1 MQFGRQGFN
10 LKETANYQNSVLM
23 ERVKILIVD
32 DHPMIRLGIRSILN
46 NVEHLNVADEA
57 SNGREALEKLDK
69 EAFDLVIMDIKMPE
83 MSGIEATEEIVKRH
97 PKTKV
102 LAISMF
108 DEQRYIVKMLQAGA
122 LGYVLKN
129 TGKNEM
135 VNAINS
141 IMDGES
147 YFSQEV
153 STIMM
158 SQFMN
163 RGNAPSVSEAKNDV
177 ALTKRET
184 EIIRMIA
191 EELTNAEI
199 AERLGISSRTVDTH
213 RRNLLQKL
221 DVKNTAGLV
230 KFAIQNNL
238 LD

>member
-1 MQFGRQGFN
+1 
-10 LKETANYQNSVLM
+10 M
-23 ERVKILIVD
+23 EPVKILIVD
-32 DHPMIRLGIRSILN
+32 DHPMIRLGISSILN
-46 NVEHLNVADEA
+46 DVEHLYVADEA
-57 SNGREALEKLDK
+57 NNGKEALEKLEK
-69 EAFDLVIMDIKMPE
+69 NTFDLVIMDIKMPE
-83 MSGIEATEEIVKRH
+83 MNGIEATEEIIKRH
-97 PKTKV
+97 PKVKV

-129 TGKNEM
+129 TGKSEM

-141 IMDGES
+141 VMLGES

-153 STIMM
+153 SNIMM
-158 SQFMN
+158 SQFMT
-163 RGNAPSVSEAKNDV
+163 RGGIAQSAEPKHDV
-177 ALTKRET
+177 NLTKRET

-191 EELTNAEI
+191 EELTNSEI

-230 KFAIQNNL
+230 KFAIQNHL
-238 LD
+238 LDS

>member
-1 MQFGRQGFN
+1 
-10 LKETANYQNSVLM
+10 M

-57 SNGREALEKLDK
+57 NNGKEALDKLAN
-69 EAFDLVIMDIKMPE
+69 EQFDLVIMDIKMPE
-83 MSGIEATEEIVKRH
+83 MNGIEATEEIVKRH
-97 PKTKV
+97 PNTKV

-122 LGYVLKN
+122 MGYVLKN

-135 VNAINS
+135 VSAINS
-141 IMDGES
+141 VMAGES

-158 SQFMN
+158 SQFMT
-163 RGNAPSVSEAKNDV
+163 RGGFAPSSEAKHDV
-177 ALTKRET
+177 SLTKRET

-238 LD
+238 LE

>member
-1 MQFGRQGFN
+1 
-10 LKETANYQNSVLM
+10 M
-23 ERVKILIVD
+23 ESVKILIVD

-57 SNGREALEKLDK
+57 NNGREALEKLAKDT
-69 EAFDLVIMDIKMPE
+69 FDLVIMDIKMPE
-83 MSGIEATEEIVKRH
+83 MSGIEATEEIVKRY

-129 TGKNEM
+129 TGKSEM

-141 IMDGES
+141 VMAGES

-153 STIMM
+153 SSIMM
-158 SQFMN
+158 SQFMS
-163 RGNAPSVSEAKNDV
+163 RGGTANITESKNDIP
-177 ALTKRET
+177 LTKRET
-184 EIIRMIA
+184 EIIKMIA
-191 EELTNAEI
+191 EELTNSEI

-230 KFAIQNNL
+230 KYAIQNNL
-238 LD
+238 LE

>member
-1 MQFGRQGFN
+1 
-10 LKETANYQNSVLM
+10 M
-23 ERVKILIVD
+23 ESVKILIVD
-32 DHPMIRLGIRSILN
+32 DHPMIRLGVRSILN

-57 SNGREALEKLDK
+57 NNGREALEKLDK
-69 EAFDLVIMDIKMPE
+69 ESFDLVIMDIKMPE
-83 MSGIEATEEIVKRH
+83 MNGIEATEEIIKRH
-97 PKTKV
+97 PNTKV

-141 IMDGES
+141 VMAGES

-158 SQFMN
+158 SQFMT
-163 RGNAPSVSEAKNDV
+163 RGGISQTSEAKSDV
-177 ALTKRET
+177 TLTKRET
-184 EIIRMIA
+184 EIIKMIS
-191 EELTNAEI
+191 EELTNSEI
-199 AERLGISSRTVDTH
+199 ADRLGISSRTVDTH

-230 KFAIQNNL
+230 KYAMVNNL
-238 LD
+238 LE

>member
-1 MQFGRQGFN
+1 
-10 LKETANYQNSVLM
+10 M
-23 ERVKILIVD
+23 ESVKILIVD
-32 DHPMIRLGIRSILN
+32 DHPMIRLGIRSILS
-46 NVEHLNVADEA
+46 NVEHLNIADEA
-57 SNGREALEKLDK
+57 NNGREALEKLAK
-69 EAFDLVIMDIKMPE
+69 ENFDLVIMDIKMPE
-83 MSGIEATEEIVKRH
+83 MNGIEATEQIIKLH
-97 PKTKV
+97 PNTKV

-141 IMDGES
+141 VMDGES

-153 STIMM
+153 SNIMM
-158 SQFMN
+158 SQFMT
-163 RGNAPSVSEAKNDV
+163 RGGLHQTIEQKNDV

-184 EIIRMIA
+184 EIIRMIS
-191 EELTNAEI
+191 EELTNSEI
-199 AERLGISSRTVDTH
+199 ADRLGISSRTVDTH

-230 KFAIQNNL
+230 KYAMVNHL
-238 LD
+238 LE

>member
-1 MQFGRQGFN
+1 
-10 LKETANYQNSVLM
+10 M
-23 ERVKILIVD
+23 EQVKILIVD

-57 SNGREALEKLDK
+57 NNGIEALGKL
-69 EAFDLVIMDIKMPE
+69 ENEEFDLVIMDIKMPE
-83 MSGIEATEEIVKRH
+83 MNGIEATEEIVKLH

-122 LGYVLKN
+122 MGYVLKN

-141 IMDGES
+141 VMAGES

-163 RGNAPSVSEAKNDV
+163 RNGAIPTSEPKHDV

-184 EIIRMIA
+184 EIIRMIT
-191 EELTNAEI
+191 EELTNGEI

-238 LD
+238 LE

>member
-1 MQFGRQGFN
+1 
-10 LKETANYQNSVLM
+10 M
-23 ERVKILIVD
+23 ESVKILIVD
-32 DHPMIRLGIRSILN
+32 DHPMIRLGIHSILN

-57 SNGREALEKLDK
+57 NNGREALEKLAKDN
-69 EAFDLVIMDIKMPE
+69 FDLVIMDIKMPE
-83 MSGIEATEEIVKRH
+83 MNGIEATEEIIKLH
-97 PKTKV
+97 PNTKV

-141 IMDGES
+141 IMAGES

-153 STIMM
+153 SNIMM
-158 SQFMN
+158 SQFMT
-163 RGNAPSVSEAKNDV
+163 RGGLNQTLEPKNDIT
-177 ALTKRET
+177 LTKRET
-184 EIIRMIA
+184 EIIRMIS
-191 EELTNAEI
+191 EELTNSEI
-199 AERLGISSRTVDTH
+199 ADRLGISSRTVDTH

-230 KFAIQNNL
+230 KYAMVNHL
-238 LD
+238 LE

>member
-1 MQFGRQGFN
+1 
-10 LKETANYQNSVLM
+10 M
-23 ERVKILIVD
+23 ESVKILIVD

-57 SNGREALEKLDK
+57 NNGREALEKLAKDN
-69 EAFDLVIMDIKMPE
+69 FDLVIMDIKMPE
-83 MSGIEATEEIVKRH
+83 MNGIEATEEIIKLH
-97 PKTKV
+97 PNTKV

-141 IMDGES
+141 IMAGES

-153 STIMM
+153 SNIMM
-158 SQFMN
+158 SQFMT
-163 RGNAPSVSEAKNDV
+163 RGGLNQTLEPKNDIT
-177 ALTKRET
+177 LTKRET
-184 EIIRMIA
+184 EIIRMIS
-191 EELTNAEI
+191 EELTNSEI
-199 AERLGISSRTVDTH
+199 ADRLGISSRTVDTH

-230 KFAIQNNL
+230 KYAMVNHL
-238 LD
+238 LE